1 MNLSPHS
8 YIGTSVQKREGTT
21 IRFLRNFKEFAT
33 RGTVVEMA
41 IGVIVGT
48 AFVKMVDSFVK
59 DIITPPLG
67 LILGRVNFSNM
78 YISLTGKSYTTLAEA
93 REAGA
98 ITVNYGVFIGTII
111 DFAII
116 SLATYFVLLQIGRL
130 KKAPVV
136 SIPVKECPFCLANI
150 PAKAIRC
157 SQCTSHL
164 TMGGENQTGEQ
175 DNDKRVKIHFR
186 QNKKR
191 LS

>member
-1 MNLSPHS
+1 M
-8 YIGTSVQKREGTT
+8 VQAGKKGGDN
-21 IRFLRNFKEFAT
+21 IRFLKNFKEFAT

-67 LILGRVNFSNM
+67 LILGRVNFTNM
-78 YISLTGKSYTTLAEA
+78 YFSLTGRTYTTLAEA
-93 REAGA
+93 KEAGA
-98 ITVNYGVFIGTII
+98 ITINYGVFIGTII

-116 SLATYFVLLQIGRL
+116 SFATYFVLLQIGRL

-136 SIPVKECPFCLANI
+136 SIPVKECPFCLSNI
-150 PAKAIRC
+150 PAKAVRC
-157 SQCTSHL
+157 PQCTSQL
-164 TMGGENQTGEQ
+164 MIGGEEEVGELN
-175 DNDKRVKIHFR
+175 NDPRVKIRFR